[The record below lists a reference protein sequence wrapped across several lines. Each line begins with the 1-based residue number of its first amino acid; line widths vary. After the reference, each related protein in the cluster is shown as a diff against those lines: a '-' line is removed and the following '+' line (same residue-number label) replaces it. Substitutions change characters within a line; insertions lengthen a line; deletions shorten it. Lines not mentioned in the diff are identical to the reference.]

1 MVALGLEV
9 VALTKK
15 CIRIKFK
22 VVALEKVGGR
32 VEFNVPNIF
41 HRGSRWV

>member
-22 VVALEKVGGR
+22 GGRVGKIGGR
-32 VEFNVPNIF
+32 VEFIVLNTSQKWS
-41 HRGSRWV
+41 HWV